1 MRRISLA
8 AAAVLVTAS
17 GLSGITLMSATPAS
31 AQASCTGTSFYTD
44 VNGATVSIPTI
55 GNGTHLDNCLLG
67 VGNDSEA
74 VAWLQGSLNACYGQH
89 LTVDGSY
96 GPLTKAAVEVAQRDA
111 KITVDGI
118 YGPQTRDHILW
129 VEEIGNF
136 CGRL

>member
-17 GLSGITLMSATPAS
+17 GLSGITLTSAS

-44 VNGATVSIPTI
+44 VNGSTVSIPTI

-74 VAWLQGSLNACYGQH
+74 WPGCRGA
-89 LTVDGSY
+89 
-96 GPLTKAAVEVAQRDA
+96 
-111 KITVDGI
+111 
-118 YGPQTRDHILW
+118 
-129 VEEIGNF
+129 
-136 CGRL
+136 